1 MFDLWREQGGKCPA
15 SGKEINCRDILNGSI
30 IEVDHN
36 YPWAKGGLTT
46 KSNAALLYASENRK
60 KSASVPVK
68 IKRNDTI
75 AA

>member
-1 MFDLWREQGGKCPA
+1 MFDLWREQGGKCAA

-36 YPWAKGGLTT
+36 YPWAKGGFTT

-60 KSASVPVK
+60 KSATIPLK
-68 IKRNDTI
+68 IKRDGT
-75 AA
+75 AVA